1 MRIRERRKFFRYSQ
15 EELADRVGTDQKQI
29 SRYENGVNDP
39 TADVL
44 ANLARALETT
54 TDWLVGL
61 TDSPDRPLRGEYD
74 LDEVEREAVKILRS
88 KPAAERRRVVDI
100 LRML

>member
-1 MRIRERRKFFRYSQ
+1 MRIRERRKQLHYSQ
-15 EELADRVGTDQKQI
+15 EELAALVGIDQKQV

-44 ANLARALETT
+44 ANLARALNTT

-61 TDSPDRPLRGEYD
+61 TDYPDRPLRGEFD
-74 LDEVEREAVKILRS
+74 LNDNEREAVNILRT
-88 KPAAERRRVVDI
+88 KRPDEQRRALDI